1 MVTGFALVVTA
12 CSDAVSIPNEPPS
25 IGGVDAIACADGTCE
40 VVLRVI
46 DADADPVD
54 LAVECLRASGTCTLT
69 DELTGECSREAMVAL
84 ARLKNPETTQ
94 ALLGLFE
101 RPDVRAQTL
110 HLVFWTLGEMKDP
123 AAVPGLLIQLR
134 AGDVDRARR
143 AAEALGSIGNRS
155 AVRPLIEQLAHPD
168 AGVVDMVVWALE
180 KITGQTFEKDR
191 AQWES
196 WLEQNPY

>member
-69 DELTGECSREAMVAL
+69 DGAGTDGRSGLTA
-84 ARLKNPETTQ
+84 
-94 ALLGLFE
+94 
-101 RPDVRAQTL
+101 
-110 HLVFWTLGEMKDP
+110 
-123 AAVPGLLIQLR
+123 
-134 AGDVDRARR
+134 DRAAPGRTHLLVLAVEGPGPDEPIKLR
-143 AAEALGSIGNRS
+143 FVPTDARELEGEAYTT
-155 AVRPLIEQLAHPD
+155 PEFTLA
-168 AGVVDMVVWALE
+168 
-180 KITGQTFEKDR
+180 TG
-191 AQWES
+191 
-196 WLEQNPY
+196 L